1 MHDPREST
9 ASRIRRRR
17 IALPLVAIALIGT
30 SLTAAWAWSAG
41 WIGNQVTAARFIDV
55 MEQTNGK
62 VYAGFR
68 RAHSKGVCVTG
79 RFHPRSAATSLSS
92 ARVFRQTDVPVLGR
106 LSIAGADPHAP
117 EATQRVRSLAL
128 LLRTDDG
135 QQWRMAMNSFPFFP
149 VSTPQGFYEQRLAV
163 APDSAT
169 GKPHPARLSAFY
181 AAHPEARRYDAWAK
195 SAPWPS
201 SWANTQFNGVD
212 AFRFVATDGT
222 RQYVR
227 WSMRPHA
234 PFVAMNAE
242 QRARA
247 DGDYLS
253 EEFERRLTLGP
264 VRWDLV
270 VTLAQPGDLVDDP
283 SRPWPDG
290 RTQVIAG
297 TLELDGL
304 MPQATGACRDVNY
317 DPLVLPDGIEP
328 SNDPVLAARSAVYAQ
343 SYNRREREIARGQ
356 ASDAIGLEA
365 RR

>member
-1 MHDPREST
+1 MHDPLGSR
-9 ASRIRRRR
+9 ASRTRPRKIV
-17 IALPLVAIALIGT
+17 LPLVAIAAIGA

-41 WIGNQVTAARFIDV
+41 WIGNQVTAARFTDV

-79 RFHPRSAATSLSS
+79 RFHPAPGATPLSS
-92 ARVFRQTDVPVLGR
+92 ARVFRQADVPVLGR

-117 EATQRVRSLAL
+117 DAAQRVRSLAL

-149 VSTPQGFYEQRLAV
+149 VSTPQGFYEQRLAA
-163 APDSAT
+163 APDPAT
-169 GKPHPARLSAFY
+169 GKPDPAKLSAFY

-212 AFRFVATDGT
+212 AFRFVATNGT
-222 RQYVR
+222 RQTVR
-227 WSMRPHA
+227 WSMRPQA
-234 PFVAMNAE
+234 PLIAMTAE
-242 QRARA
+242 QRAHA

-253 EEFERRLTLGP
+253 EEFSRRLTRGP

-270 VTLAQPGDLVDDP
+270 VTPAQPGDPVDDP

-290 RTQVIAG
+290 HAQVIAG
-297 TLELDGL
+297 TLELDAL
-304 MPQATGACRDVNY
+304 TPQATGACRDVNY
-317 DPLVLPDGIEP
+317 DPLVLPHGIEP
-328 SNDPVLAARSAVYAQ
+328 SDDPVLAARSAVYAQ

-356 ASDAIGLEA
+356 ASDAIGLDA